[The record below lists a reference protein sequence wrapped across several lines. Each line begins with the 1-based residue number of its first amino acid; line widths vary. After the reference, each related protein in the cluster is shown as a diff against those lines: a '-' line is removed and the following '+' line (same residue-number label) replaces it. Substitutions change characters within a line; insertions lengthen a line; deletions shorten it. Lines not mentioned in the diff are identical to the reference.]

1 MRVAIDVSDHDQHEW
16 YCMIVLFYCQK
27 IIEFLPFLIHFRK
40 KRNKSITLNLG
51 YQGAQ
56 AFERQV
62 EGNDLARETA
72 REGER
77 RRGTPAWRPLFP
89 LARPESPSP
98 LLSNVCHA
106 GLRMSRLLFVD
117 SN

>member
-1 MRVAIDVSDHDQHEW
+1 MQVAIDVSDHDHHEW
-16 YCMIVLFYCQK
+16 YCMIALFYCQK

>member
-1 MRVAIDVSDHDQHEW
+1 MRVAIDVSDHVHHEW
-16 YCMIVLFYCQK
+16 YCMIALFYCQK

-89 LARPESPSP
+89 LARISRFLRARNP
-98 LLSNVCHA
+98 LPLCFQTPVTRA
-106 GLRMSRLLFVD
+106 
-117 SN
+117 